1 MRVAG
6 RVALRTDV
14 FGAPV
19 QLLHAVEAARA
30 HHRGLEAFT
39 LDEPT
44 DAAERAA
51 EERVVERFARTGR
64 RGGVVTR
71 GSG

>member
-1 MRVAG
+1 
-6 RVALRTDV
+6 
-14 FGAPV
+14 V